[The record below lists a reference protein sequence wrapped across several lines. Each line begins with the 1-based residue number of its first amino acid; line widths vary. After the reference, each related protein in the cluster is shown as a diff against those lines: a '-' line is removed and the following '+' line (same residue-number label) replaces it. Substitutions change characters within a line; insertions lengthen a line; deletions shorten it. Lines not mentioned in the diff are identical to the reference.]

1 MDSNHVSRDSI
12 ASKTLTGTVPAH
24 MIKSAWPPWV
34 EPCVNDGS
42 EVAMVPM
49 LIYPSAGPHAAGA

>member
-1 MDSNHVSRDSI
+1 
-12 ASKTLTGTVPAH
+12 